1 MSREDVLDR
10 VLLSHYF
17 EEMFSTSTGRI
28 DRLLSFLSLFIG
40 SSIVA
45 DTGSPVWSGISIAM
59 ISALQMTFQFG
70 KSSEHSRKQAKQHQ
84 VLFTTAFKLSDD
96 ELFNKMLEIEDGDFE
111 PWAILHNPAMLRT
124 RIHLSVAHDQHEQRL
139 NLIERIT
146 ARIAGGPSKRPRAYQ
161 PDSKKPT
168 L

>member
-1 MSREDVLDR
+1 MSREEILDR
-10 VLLSHYF
+10 VLFSHYF
-17 EEMFSTSTGRI
+17 EKMFSTLTGRI
-28 DRLLSFLSLFIG
+28 DRLLSFLSLFLG

-45 DTGSPVWSGISIAM
+45 DIGSPVWSGISIAM

-70 KSSEHSRKQAKQHQ
+70 KSSEHSRKQAKQYQ

-111 PWAILHNPAMLRT
+111 PWAILHNPAILRT
-124 RIHLSVAHDQHEQRL
+124 RIHLSIAPDQHEQSL

-146 ARIAGGPSKRPRAYQ
+146 ARIAGGPSKRPRAHR
-161 PDSKKPT
+161 PDSKRPT
-168 L
+168 G